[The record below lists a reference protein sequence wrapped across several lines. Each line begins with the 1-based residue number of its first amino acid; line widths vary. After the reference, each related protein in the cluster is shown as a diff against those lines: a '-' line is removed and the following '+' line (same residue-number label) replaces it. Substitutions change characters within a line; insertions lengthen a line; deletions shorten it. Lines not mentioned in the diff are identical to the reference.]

1 MPRYAH
7 NCYLQVAAETGF
19 VGLAAFLA
27 LLGMLF
33 WHLIR
38 RAMRSEAQLAILL
51 PGFIGGL
58 LAFVVQAGVDT
69 NFYSLR
75 QAALFWVLAG
85 VAVGLSEQPIDSRNT

>member
-7 NCYLQVAAETGF
+7 NCYLQVAAETGLI
-19 VGLAAFLA
+19 GLVAFLTF
-27 LLGMLF
+27 LGILF

-51 PGFIGGL
+51 PGLIGGL
-58 LAFVVQAGVDT
+58 LAFVVQAAVDT

-75 QAALFWVLAG
+75 QAVLFWVLAG
-85 VAVGLSEQPIDSRNT
+85 VAVGLSEHIADSRNT